1 MNRRRAAKK
10 LIVVNPNTISK
21 CSAQVTIHV
30 NRQMYTFCRGR
41 CSSFTYNGPATGL
54 LQAGAKRDDLFP
66 LRGRET
72 SLLRRESDGQARP
85 LLRGFLQPGRTVP
98 PELVPT
104 EGVQGAAAAELVSRI
119 ARGGT
124 MSPLGWFSQAEDFL
138 HAVRHEGFPPS
149 WVALDPTEDNATV
162 ASTGGSVKGRLNSL
176 SIYAFRRSH
185 QLEPWEAQSLD
196 RNDAGLGEAESHLL
210 GPVQGLHHHICHGA
224 IHCFGGIVENV

>member
-1 MNRRRAAKK
+1 MNGRRAAKK

-21 CSAQVTIHV
+21 CSARVTMHV
-30 NRQMYTFCRGR
+30 NRQMYTFCGGR
-41 CSSFTYNGPATGL
+41 CSSFTDNGPATGL
-54 LQAGAKRDDLFP
+54 LRAGAKRDDLFP

-104 EGVQGAAAAELVSRI
+104 EGVQGAAAPDLVSRI
-119 ARGGT
+119 ARWPWTQLRT
-124 MSPLGWFSQAEDFL
+124 MLLSLQQA
-138 HAVRHEGFPPS
+138 
-149 WVALDPTEDNATV
+149 
-162 ASTGGSVKGRLNSL
+162 
-176 SIYAFRRSH
+176 RREERSN

-196 RNDAGLGEAESHLL
+196 RSDAGLGEAESHLL

-224 IHCFGGIVENV
+224 IRCFRGIVENV